1 MVFVTHFYPLNW
13 LVVSSMKDD
22 PSESKTDEIMKA
34 LDDAI
39 EQGPWEG
46 SNFLRVIGKNL
57 REVRENF
64 ASQLT
69 TLGQDKSKIAT
80 HLANRIALRS
90 GQQEIFIS
98 LYSSDGT
105 NIQSWERI
113 LMNLPK
119 QMISR
124 PIYANEEGIKALIRT
139 KENKNN
145 EAYVSMYI
153 SQSDILP
160 LSADKTSTDRLGQ
173 PLLALKDK
181 SLTLDNINFFV
192 HLSCV
197 YQYAQGRLVKT
208 PNTPS

>member
-1 MVFVTHFYPLNW
+1 MLFVTHFYPLSW

-22 PSESKTDEIMKA
+22 QSEPKTDEILKA

-39 EQGPWEG
+39 DQGPWEG
-46 SNFLRVIGKNL
+46 SSFLRVIGKNL

-69 TLGQDKSKIAT
+69 TLGQEKSKIAT

-105 NIQSWERI
+105 NIQAWERI

-160 LSADKTSTDRLGQ
+160 LSVDKTSTDKLGQ

-181 SLTLDNINFFV
+181 SLTLDNINFFI

-197 YQYAQGRLVKT
+197 YQYIQGRLVKK
-208 PNTPS
+208 PAAPS